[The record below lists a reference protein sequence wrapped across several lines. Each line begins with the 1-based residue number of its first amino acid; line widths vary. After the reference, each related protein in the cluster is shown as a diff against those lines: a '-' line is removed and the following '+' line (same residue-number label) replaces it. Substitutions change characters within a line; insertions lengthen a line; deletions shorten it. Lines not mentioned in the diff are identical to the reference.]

1 MTMDI
6 KLFPIKSKGK
16 YGYVNVK
23 GETCIEIKYGYAEEF
38 IEDLAVV
45 AIDDYFGFIDK
56 KGNEIVKIEY
66 DDVYDFVEG
75 LAAVDKEGKLG
86 M

>member
-1 MTMDI
+1 M
-6 KLFPIKSKGK
+6 
-16 YGYVNVK
+16 
-23 GETCIEIKYGYAEEF
+23 
-38 IEDLAVV
+38 
-45 AIDDYFGFIDK
+45 
-56 KGNEIVKIEY
+56 EY